1 MTGNPTTPGAEN
13 TVIMSPVSTS
23 ETPKGPVSATRMG
36 EEELEAVRAVDINQ
50 QQESK
55 LGVVEN
61 LSAAAE
67 QPGQ

>member
-1 MTGNPTTPGAEN
+1 
-13 TVIMSPVSTS
+13 MSPVSTS